1 MLETFL
7 RIIPLG
13 IGAAMTPSLLGLQVL
28 ATVGPS
34 WGRRSLMVI
43 AGSALAFGIAC
54 AALFLGFAQL
64 PHRDDTGPNLVQ
76 GILYLLAS
84 AVLVCVV
91 VWLFRPHAALAERSE
106 IGFRRR
112 LSNAHAVT
120 FFSIAFVLSI
130 KDLSS
135 FALLVPGLHDIATSN
150 ISIFAQIL
158 CVVLMFAL
166 ALSPTLV
173 PALWRLLRGP
183 RAEASLTR
191 LYSWTMR
198 RQFQIIGFMA
208 GVFAV
213 YCLVMGLGNEGIG
226 AAPW

>member
-1 MLETFL
+1 MLDTLL

-13 IGAAMTPSLLGLQVL
+13 IGAAMTPSLLGLQIL

-54 AALFLGFAQL
+54 TALFLGFAQL
-64 PHRDDTGPNLVQ
+64 PQPDDKGPNLFQ

-84 AVLVCVV
+84 AVLVCIV
-91 VWLFRPHAALAERSE
+91 VWLFRPHASLAARSE
-106 IGFRRR
+106 RGFRRR
-112 LSNAHAVT
+112 LAHAHAVT

-130 KDLSS
+130 KDISS

-150 ISIFAQIL
+150 ISLLAQIV
-158 CVVLMFAL
+158 CVAVMFAL

-173 PALWRLLRGP
+173 PAFWRLVRGP

-213 YCLVMGLGNEGIG
+213 YCLVMGLGREGIG
-226 AAPW
+226 VAPW

>member
-1 MLETFL
+1 
-7 RIIPLG
+7 
-13 IGAAMTPSLLGLQVL
+13 
-28 ATVGPS
+28 
-34 WGRRSLMVI
+34 MVI

>member
-1 MLETFL
+1 M
-7 RIIPLG
+7 
-13 IGAAMTPSLLGLQVL
+13 GAPFAL
-28 ATVGPS
+28 
-34 WGRRSLMVI
+34 VI

-54 AALFLGFAQL
+54 TALFLGFAQL
-64 PHRDDTGPNLVQ
+64 PRRDENGPNVFQ
-76 GILYLLAS
+76 GILYLVAA
-84 AVLVCVV
+84 AVLLCVV
-91 VWLFRPHAALAERSE
+91 VWLLRPHVTLVERSE
-106 IGFRRR
+106 KGFRRR

-150 ISIFAQIL
+150 ISILEQIL
-158 CVVLMFAL
+158 CVAVMFAL

-183 RAEASLTR
+183 RAEATLTR

-213 YCLVMGLGNEGIG
+213 YCLVMGLGREGIG

>member
-1 MLETFL
+1 MLELFL

-54 AALFLGFAQL
+54 TALFLGFAQL
-64 PHRDDTGPNLVQ
+64 PRRDENGPNLLQ
-76 GILYLLAS
+76 GILYLVAA
-84 AVLVCVV
+84 AVLACIV
-91 VWLFRPHAALAERSE
+91 VWLFRPHVTLAERSE
-106 IGFRRR
+106 KGFRRR
-112 LSNAHAVT
+112 LTNAHSVT
-120 FFSIAFVLSI
+120 FFSIAFILSI

-135 FALLVPGLHDIATSN
+135 FALLVPGLHDIATSDV
-150 ISIFAQIL
+150 STFAQVL
-158 CVVLMFAL
+158 CVATMFAL

-183 RAEASLTR
+183 RAEAALTR

-198 RQFQIIGFMA
+198 HQFQIIGFMA

-213 YCLVMGLGNEGIG
+213 YCLVMGLGREGIG
-226 AAPW
+226 VAPW

>member
-1 MLETFL
+1 VLETFL

>member
-1 MLETFL
+1 VLETFL

-54 AALFLGFAQL
+54 TALFLGFAQF

-84 AVLVCVV
+84 AVLVCIV

-150 ISIFAQIL
+150 ISILAQIL

>member
-1 MLETFL
+1 MLELLL

-54 AALFLGFAQL
+54 TALFLGFAQL
-64 PHRDDTGPNLVQ
+64 PRRDDNGPNLLQ
-76 GILYLLAS
+76 GILYLVAA

-135 FALLVPGLHDIATSN
+135 FALLVPGLHDIATSD
-150 ISIFAQIL
+150 ISILAQIL
-158 CVVLMFAL
+158 CVAVMFAL
-166 ALSPTLV
+166 ALSPTIA
-173 PALWRLLRGP
+173 PALWRLIRGP

-191 LYSWTMR
+191 LYAWTMR

-213 YCLVMGLGNEGIG
+213 YCLVMGLGDEGIG

>member
-1 MLETFL
+1 VLETLL

-34 WGRRSLMVI
+34 WGRRSLVVI

-54 AALFLGFAQL
+54 TALFLGFAQL
-64 PHRDDTGPNLVQ
+64 PHRDDKGPNLSQ

-84 AVLVCVV
+84 AVLVCIV
-91 VWLFRPHAALAERSE
+91 VWLFRPHASLAERSE
-106 IGFRRR
+106 RGFRRR

-120 FFSIAFVLSI
+120 FFSIAFALSI
-130 KDLSS
+130 KDISS

-150 ISIFAQIL
+150 ISLLAQMV
-158 CVVLMFAL
+158 CVAVMFAL

-191 LYSWTMR
+191 LYAWTMR

-213 YCLVMGLGNEGIG
+213 YCLVMGLGHEGIG
-226 AAPW
+226 VAPW